1 MKILIVVDVQ
11 NDFVDGSLGT
21 NEAIQIVE
29 NVKRKV
35 LNFEGEILYT
45 MDTHYSDYLETQ
57 EGKKLPVIHC
67 QKGTEGW
74 NIRNGVYKQGCEIFE
89 KNTFGSVDLAKYLEE
104 LSKTEKIE
112 SIELIGICTDI
123 CVVSNA
129 FLIKAFLPEIPITVD
144 KSCCAGVTVQTHNS
158 ALEVMKMCQINVE

>member
-74 NIRNGVYKQGCEIFE
+74 NIRNGVYKEGCEIFE